1 MGRHGRPL
9 ARSHR
14 RARRIVQQV
23 GHQPASSGAGGF
35 RGVISLVPQARG
47 TFVPAGAANPSGSPP
62 PAPFTDSA
70 ADTIRVDAWHHA
82 DSSDLQQKEIL
93 TWEGFGVAS
102 RELAQTIA
110 DDGYEPE
117 IIIAV
122 ARGGLVAAGAL
133 SYALGVKLS
142 DAINVEFYTDVH
154 TTLPDP
160 ILLEPMLDVA
170 SISGRKLLVV
180 DDVADSGRTMKLVLE
195 ILREQGA
202 EVRSA
207 VLYEKSVSVVKPD
220 YTWRHTDEWIVF
232 PWSDQP
238 PVTPNR

>member
-1 MGRHGRPL
+1 M
-9 ARSHR
+9 AY
-14 RARRIVQQV
+14 
-23 GHQPASSGAGGF
+23 
-35 RGVISLVPQARG
+35 
-47 TFVPAGAANPSGSPP
+47 
-62 PAPFTDSA
+62 
-70 ADTIRVDAWHHA
+70 HA

-93 TWEGFGVAS
+93 TWEGFGVAQ

-170 SISGRKLLVV
+170 SISDRKLLVV

-232 PWSDQP
+232 PWSDEP
-238 PVTPNR
+238 PVTPAG

>member
-1 MGRHGRPL
+1 M
-9 ARSHR
+9 AY
-14 RARRIVQQV
+14 
-23 GHQPASSGAGGF
+23 
-35 RGVISLVPQARG
+35 
-47 TFVPAGAANPSGSPP
+47 
-62 PAPFTDSA
+62 
-70 ADTIRVDAWHHA
+70 HA

-93 TWEGFGVAS
+93 TWEGFGVAQ

-160 ILLEPMLDVA
+160 ILLEPLLDVA

-232 PWSDQP
+232 PWSAEP
-238 PVTPNR
+238 PVTKN

>member
-1 MGRHGRPL
+1 M
-9 ARSHR
+9 AY
-14 RARRIVQQV
+14 
-23 GHQPASSGAGGF
+23 
-35 RGVISLVPQARG
+35 
-47 TFVPAGAANPSGSPP
+47 
-62 PAPFTDSA
+62 
-70 ADTIRVDAWHHA
+70 HA

-154 TTLPDP
+154 ETLPDP
-160 ILLEPMLDVA
+160 ILLEPLLDVE
-170 SISGRKLLVV
+170 SISNRKLLVV
-180 DDVADSGRTMKLVLE
+180 DDVADSGRTLRLVLD
-195 ILREQGA
+195 ILAEHGA
-202 EVRSA
+202 DVRSA